1 MLIEKNIS
9 LKEEANRLMQ
19 IKGNSRGE
27 MLRTHAIYISYRKGE
42 EGVKLIEKKMEEL
55 GYPLNFEGIR
65 PLSWYPEA
73 LSVLVV
79 LLAKDVFR
87 WEDSDIFDMGNS
99 APKYSF
105 IAKLLMKYFISPKR
119 CFEESPE
126 YWRKHFDFGELET
139 PEFSERE
146 KYLVVRVKGYKFHPI
161 MCNFQAGY
169 FARIAQF
176 IIKDEKIAIEETKCI
191 YKGAPYHEYVISWK

>member
-1 MLIEKNIS
+1 MSEKNTS
-9 LKEEANRLMQ
+9 LKEEADRLMQ

-27 MLRTHAIYISYRKGE
+27 ILRTHAIYIFYRKGE
-42 EGVKLIEKKMEEL
+42 EGVKAVEKKMEEL
-55 GYPLNFEGIR
+55 GYPLKFKGIR
-65 PLSWYPEA
+65 PLTWYPEA

-79 LLAKDVFR
+79 LVAKEIFK

-105 IAKLLMKYFISPKR
+105 IVKLLMKYFISPRR

-126 YWRKHFDFGELET
+126 YWRKHFDFGELEA
-139 PEFSERE
+139 SELSEKE

-161 MCNFQAGY
+161 MCNNHASY
-169 FARIAQF
+169 FLRIAQF
-176 IIKDEKIAIEETKCI
+176 SNKSQKITIQETKCV
-191 YKGAPYHEYVISWK
+191 YKDDPYHEYVISWK